1 MKNKKNK
8 YGLEHSQ
15 FKYEP
20 DDRICAFYVTER
32 IQNILAIKDGAKA
45 HKDLYEFYEEMVRNI
60 GIDAIHKH
68 NN

>member
-1 MKNKKNK
+1 MKKKKNK
-8 YGLEHSQ
+8 YDLEHSQ
-15 FKYEP
+15 FKYQP

-32 IQNILAIKDGAKA
+32 VQDIIAIKDGAKA
-45 HKDLYEFYEEMVRNI
+45 HKELYEFYEEMVRNI

>member
-1 MKNKKNK
+1 MKKKKSK
-8 YGLEHSQ
+8 YDLEHSQ
-15 FKYEP
+15 FKYQP

-32 IQNILAIKDGAKA
+32 LQDIVAIKDGAKA
-45 HKDLYEFYEEMVRNI
+45 HKELYEFYEEMVRNI